1 MVFTSRIEVFVVKP
15 AFRFSFVVNSFHK
28 DLFSEG
34 APRGF
39 FYVRKKHS
47 SIFGRTSSDDNRG
60 IPGRGLFFS
69 EITCT
74 LYFRHHLGD
83 F

>member
-1 MVFTSRIEVFVVKP
+1 MVSTSRIEVFVVKP

-39 FYVRKKHS
+39 FYVLKKHY
-47 SIFGRTSSDDNRG
+47 SISGRTCSDDNRG
-60 IPGRGLFFS
+60 SPGRVFF
-69 EITCT
+69 
-74 LYFRHHLGD
+74 LLQK
-83 F
+83 

>member
-1 MVFTSRIEVFVVKP
+1 MVFISRIEVFVVKP

-28 DLFSEG
+28 DLFSED
-34 APRGF
+34 ARRGF

-60 IPGRGLFFS
+60 IPGRGFFFRN
-69 EITCT
+69 IRT

>member
-15 AFRFSFVVNSFHK
+15 AFLFSFVVNSFHK

-39 FYVRKKHS
+39 SYVRKKHFS
-47 SIFGRTSSDDNRG
+47 
-60 IPGRGLFFS
+60 FS
-69 EITCT
+69 EE
-74 LYFRHHLGD
+74 
-83 F
+83 